1 MGKISNEQASTI
13 KGLYGAGRGR
23 GHRAG
28 PGEVTLQQLADMYN
42 VSVPAIRKAL
52 KRKDS
57 EHDGSES

>member
-1 MGKISNEQASTI
+1 MGKISDDQARTI
-13 KGLYGAGRGR
+13 QDLYGEGRGR
-23 GHRAG
+23 GKRPG

-52 KRKDS
+52 KRKDP